1 MPRNDV
7 WTDNATNDSDRDA
20 LRPNQESHSLLESG
34 TRIDGNRSEVLS
46 SPTKGKYLANNVVV
60 EVNDRPS

>member
-7 WTDNATNDSDRDA
+7 WTDNVTNDSDRDA
-20 LRPNQESHSLLESG
+20 LRPNQESHSLLGSG
-34 TRIDGNRSEVLS
+34 TRIDGNRIEVLS